1 MKSNQDSRPFNG
13 RTDDVRPGIQAS
25 NGTLAN
31 GDITI
36 GQVGD
41 LDNGGSGSAN
51 DQSASKAGNYV

>member
-1 MKSNQDSRPFNG
+1 M
-13 RTDDVRPGIQAS
+13 DDVRTGIRAS
-25 NGTLAN
+25 NGTSAN

-51 DQSASKAGNYV
+51 DQSASEAGDYV

>member
-1 MKSNQDSRPFNG
+1 M
-13 RTDDVRPGIQAS
+13 DDVRTGIRAS
-25 NGTLAN
+25 NGTSAN

-51 DQSASKAGNYV
+51 DQSASKAGDYV